1 MSWFSRMF
9 GKLTN
14 PKSKYVTPGL
24 EDGTGEGPPASD
36 VAEQAERVA
45 RVEERLRGEGVPFNP
60 DMEPVE
66 AESTVQVRDR
76 HEVADRLM
84 ALTLAAMKGDGMDH
98 DVIQEIVAERDARKY
113 FTPTELAYID
123 NPTPSEQENIR
134 FAWRFESAWTLI
146 WVLRL
151 VREPLT
157 TPRNTCDVDR
167 IIAIVRDTDNLAAL
181 ACRPDNA
188 TLDKLELFRRY
199 HWAVCQALENGQNI
213 PSHLDANVTRERF
226 HALSWYTRQ
235 SGFETWDG
243 DTETSVARN

>member
-76 HEVADRLM
+76 HEVADGAHGTSNDNEYWNLSGH
-84 ALTLAAMKGDGMDH
+84 AYDH
-98 DVIQEIVAERDARKY
+98 NQR
-113 FTPTELAYID
+113 P
-123 NPTPSEQENIR
+123 
-134 FAWRFESAWTLI
+134 AW
-146 WVLRL
+146 
-151 VREPLT
+151 
-157 TPRNTCDVDR
+157 
-167 IIAIVRDTDNLAAL
+167 
-181 ACRPDNA
+181 
-188 TLDKLELFRRY
+188 K
-199 HWAVCQALENGQNI
+199 
-213 PSHLDANVTRERF
+213 
-226 HALSWYTRQ
+226 
-235 SGFETWDG
+235 
-243 DTETSVARN
+243 